1 MDDEKRIEL
10 EAELRG
16 LKNLIEQRDNDA
28 LEAIDKL
35 VVAAAAGSVT
45 SLVKTIIETLKDFA
59 ETCQARIDLRTKIR
73 EVTEELN
80 GTTEE

>member
-1 MDDEKRIEL
+1 MDDQKRIEL

-59 ETCQARIDLRTKIR
+59 ETCQARIDLRAKIR